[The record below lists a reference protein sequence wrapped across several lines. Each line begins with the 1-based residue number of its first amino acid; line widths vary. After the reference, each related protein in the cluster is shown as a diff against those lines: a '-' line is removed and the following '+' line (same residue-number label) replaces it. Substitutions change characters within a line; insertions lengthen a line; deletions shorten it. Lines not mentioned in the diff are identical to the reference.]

1 MSNFGSIRRQRKC
14 ALFPGELQ
22 FSDWQ
27 IFTKIAAGMGEE
39 EIQHREKW
47 NVELLF

>member
-1 MSNFGSIRRQRKC
+1 MSNFGSIRRQRKY

-27 IFTKIAAGMGEE
+27 IFTKIAAGMGEDE
-39 EIQHREKW
+39 
-47 NVELLF
+47 NAAS

>member
-1 MSNFGSIRRQRKC
+1 MSNFGSIRKQRKC

-27 IFTKIAAGMGEE
+27 IFTKIAMGWVKRK
-39 EIQHREKW
+39 IQHHEKW

>member
-1 MSNFGSIRRQRKC
+1 MSNFGSIRRPRKY

-27 IFTKIAAGMGEE
+27 IFTEIAAGMGDNE
-39 EIQHREKW
+39 
-47 NVELLF
+47 NTAS